1 MTFLE
6 TTDPERLTRAQHAMI
21 VAARQ
26 LFDTLSEFKSFDTIP
41 LDAGDLV
48 GVEVTLSPLNPS
60 PRVSITH
67 IDAQGVRRVLAH
79 VAVAEPTPAAH

>member
-21 VAARQ
+21 AAARQ
-26 LFDTLSEFKSFDTIP
+26 LFDTLAEYKSFDSIP

-48 GVEVTLSPLNPS
+48 GVEVTIGPMAPLPV
-60 PRVSITH
+60 VSITH
-67 IDAQGVRRVLAH
+67 IATDGTRRVLAH
-79 VAVAEPTPAAH
+79 VAVAEPTPSAH